1 MKPGG
6 THSFMW
12 LGDGLKNWFGAGR
25 ERVGAI
31 KQEIWRSSGRSVYPP
46 RGLTQMSQILSYW
59 NTGSPVDESVYRSR
73 R

>member
-46 RGLTQMSQILSYW
+46 RGLTQMSQILDCRLDIC
-59 NTGSPVDESVYRSR
+59 VLSVFPLS
-73 R
+73 